1 MRKSAAATAAEK
13 GEAAK
18 VAGKVIK
25 QDQQAK
31 CGTTPRIHR
40 QQSKDADEDDD
51 GPTPGR
57 PRRMLSEAQVLAL
70 VPLSRTS
77 IWRLQRAGKFP
88 PCTYIS
94 PNKRIWFE
102 DTIIKWQCEVNQ
114 FNPHRRRG
122 PGRKRRA
129 AEQAE
134 A

>member
-1 MRKSAAATAAEK
+1 MRKSAAATAAERR
-13 GEAAK
+13 EAAK
-18 VAGKVIK
+18 VAGKTIK

-40 QQSKDADEDDD
+40 QQNKDADDGDD
-51 GPTPGR
+51 PVAER
-57 PRRMLSEAQVLAL
+57 PRRMLSEEQVLAL

-102 DTIIKWQCEVNQ
+102 DTIIKWQNSVDQ
-114 FNPHRRRG
+114 YNPHRGRG
-122 PGRKRRA
+122 PGRRKRRA